1 MDDQPGSREEVSPS
15 VSDLTDKAFVKIAR
29 ALADPTRARMLR
41 EIRKAGEL
49 NCSQVLDRFD
59 LSQPTISH
67 HIKILAEAGL
77 VACRKAGP
85 FHVMQVD
92 EEVVNRFAAAVV
104 LPGANASPTS
114 PTNSAKKLTRK
125 TGKRTGT

>member
-1 MDDQPGSREEVSPS
+1 VSTS
-15 VSDLTDKAFVKIAR
+15 VSDLTDKKFVKIAR
-29 ALADPTRARMLR
+29 ALADPTRTRMLR

-49 NCSQVLDRFD
+49 NCSQVLERFD

-85 FHVMQVD
+85 YHVMKVD
-92 EEVVNRFAAAVV
+92 EAVVNQFAATITLSGQSTRTAE
-104 LPGANASPTS
+104 T
-114 PTNSAKKLTRK
+114 AKPLKKAAKRATRRV
-125 TGKRTGT
+125 GS

>member
-1 MDDQPGSREEVSPS
+1 MSE
-15 VSDLTDKAFVKIAR
+15 LTDKKFVKIAR
-29 ALADPTRARMLR
+29 ALADPTRTRMLR

-49 NCSQVLDRFD
+49 NCSQVLERFD

-85 FHVMQVD
+85 YHVMKVD
-92 EEVVNRFAAAVV
+92 EDVVNQFAAAITLSRDTARTPVT
-104 LPGANASPTS
+104 PKPRKKAATRTASRAGS
-114 PTNSAKKLTRK
+114 
-125 TGKRTGT
+125 